1 MEPVSFC
8 GMGLIA
14 LLLIGVVVV
23 GVALLAGGAVMLIA
37 RLGHRLDL
45 RREAAERER
54 KTDV

>member
-14 LLLIGVVVV
+14 LLLIGVAVV
-23 GVALLAGGAVMLIA
+23 GVALLAGGTVMLIA

-45 RREAAERER
+45 RRQATERNR
-54 KTDV
+54 K